1 MRQITIRLAD
11 PSDAAALCDMHQD
24 FTSYANTLQMPYT
37 SRKFWEHRM
46 NQGDQSATRLVAVV
60 DGVVVGLL
68 GINQNS
74 NPRRRH
80 VVNFGI
86 TVNKSYR
93 GQGVGSA
100 LMQAMIDYCDNW
112 LGIRR
117 IELEVFANNPDGLAL
132 YEKFGFQREGIARDY
147 AFRDGR
153 YVDAILMSRI
163 NDQIK

>member
-1 MRQITIRLAD
+1 
-11 PSDAAALCDMHQD
+11 
-24 FTSYANTLQMPYT
+24 
-37 SRKFWEHRM
+37 
-46 NQGDQSATRLVAVV
+46 VAVV

-80 VVNFGI
+80 VVNFCI

-93 GQGVGSA
+93 SQGVGSA

-117 IELEVFANNPDGLAL
+117 IELEVFA
-132 YEKFGFQREGIARDY
+132 
-147 AFRDGR
+147 
-153 YVDAILMSRI
+153 
-163 NDQIK
+163 